1 MKRRWMWLL
10 AVPVL
15 LFGALAALP
24 ATWLSVPLSD
34 LTQSR
39 WQLSEVQGTL
49 WSGQGRPVFI
59 AEDGSVLAMSRLVW
73 QLEPGVLFKGALG
86 WRLQTDAGTG
96 ALRLTPNS
104 WQLDN
109 ISLSLPVAAVAGL
122 SDTWRAARLGGLL
135 KLELQSLGHGRDG
148 FSGSARISW
157 LGAASP
163 LTRIRPF
170 GSYQLQVSGQGP
182 ALGLALQTL
191 SGPLQIEGQ
200 GQWQP
205 GKLPDFGGSAS
216 SSPDAYLALRPL
228 MLMLGQ
234 PSGPN
239 RVSWKVQTGV

>member
-1 MKRRWMWLL
+1 MKRCWSWLL

-15 LFGALAALP
+15 LLGALAALP
-24 ATWLSVPLSD
+24 ASWLSVPLSD

-49 WSGQGRPVFI
+49 WSGQGRPVFV
-59 AEDGSVLAMSRLVW
+59 AEDGSVLAMSRLAW
-73 QLEPGVLFKGALG
+73 QFDPLALFKGALG
-86 WRLQTDAGTG
+86 WRLHTDAGTG
-96 ALRLTPNS
+96 SLRLTPSS

-109 ISLSLPVAAVAGL
+109 ISLSLPVAAIAGL

-135 KLELQSLGHGRDG
+135 KLELQSLAHGRDG
-148 FSGSARISW
+148 FSGSARVSW

-170 GSYQLQVSGQGP
+170 GSYQLQVNGQGP
-182 ALGLALQTL
+182 ALGLKLQTL
-191 SGPLQIEGQ
+191 SGPLQIDGQ

-216 SSPDAYLALRPL
+216 SSADAYLALRPL
-228 MLMLGQ
+228 MLMLGR
-234 PSGPN
+234 PSGPD
-239 RVSWKVQTGV
+239 RVSWNVQTGV